1 MIELFE
7 IIKTFLDSIPPSA
20 STILVGGI
28 LLWAIKCQNQIN
40 KENMEKFRSG
50 VTNFTM
56 INQHFEEV
64 REETKAAASNTE
76 AQLTLLQEQ
85 IKEVHKMVLKNTIY
99 NESMDLFERVAA
111 YDEYIRLE
119 GNGITKRYYDN
130 VLKPEVDERL
140 REENT
145 H

>member
-1 MIELFE
+1 
-7 IIKTFLDSIPPSA
+7 
-20 STILVGGI
+20 
-28 LLWAIKCQNQIN
+28 
-40 KENMEKFRSG
+40 
-50 VTNFTM
+50 
-56 INQHFEEV
+56 
-64 REETKAAASNTE
+64 
-76 AQLTLLQEQ
+76 
-85 IKEVHKMVLKNTIY
+85 MVLKNTIY

-140 REENT
+140 KEENT